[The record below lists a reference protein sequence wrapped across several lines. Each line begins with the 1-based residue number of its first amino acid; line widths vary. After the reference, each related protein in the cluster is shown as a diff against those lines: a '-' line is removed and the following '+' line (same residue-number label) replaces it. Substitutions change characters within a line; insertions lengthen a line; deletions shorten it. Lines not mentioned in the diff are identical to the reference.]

1 MHAFTLVN
9 EQGSATITEA
19 DMAGLRI
26 SINGGAWQT
35 LTAAGLTL
43 AYTAGDLVVSGLTGS
58 ETSVELHFEQQQP
71 GEPYSAVD
79 TVGTANTTGTSIKSV
94 YLRHATGPRPALGA
108 VTDNLLPGLPL
119 VSTRQSVPVVAT

>member
-26 SINGGAWQT
+26 RINGGAWQT

-71 GEPYSAVD
+71 GEPD
-79 TVGTANTTGTSIKSV
+79 GG
-94 YLRHATGPRPALGA
+94 R
-108 VTDNLLPGLPL
+108 
-119 VSTRQSVPVVAT
+119 